1 MTDELNIVTING
13 KEYDY
18 VELEPQEQYKV
29 QQIKNLTSSIN
40 KVRVKLDQLVMA
52 KKGFTNELILSVESE
67 KETDEG

>member
-18 VELEPQEQYKV
+18 VELEPQEHYKV

>member
-1 MTDELNIVTING
+1 MTDELNTVTVNG

-67 KETDEG
+67 KET

>member
-1 MTDELNIVTING
+1 MTDELNTVTVNG

-29 QQIKNLTSSIN
+29 QQIKNLTFSIN
-40 KVRVKLDQLVMA
+40 EARVKLDQLVMA
-52 KKGFTNELILSVESE
+52 KKGFTDELILSVESE

>member
-13 KEYDY
+13 NEYDY

>member
-1 MTDELNIVTING
+1 MTDELNTVTVNG

-40 KVRVKLDQLVMA
+40 KV